1 MHEPTIDLSALS
13 GRSFGA
19 VLFDNDGTL
28 VDSIAAVEACWQQWA
43 REYGVHPAHITNL
56 HGQPSDV
63 LVAGLV
69 SADRFPAAAAR
80 IRQLELEASYP
91 VRVLPGAVAALQA
104 TAGRNAIVTSA
115 TRALF
120 QHRIEQTG
128 LPAPQLAVTSDDVTR
143 GKPDPEPYLVAASR
157 LGYAP
162 EECLVVE
169 DAPAG
174 VRAGHAA
181 GSAVLG
187 IDSAP
192 DRSMQGEPLRADAVV
207 PDLSF
212 VRFTLHGG
220 AIRVE
225 VAS

>member
-43 REYGVHPAHITNL
+43 REYGVNPAHITNL

-91 VRVLPGAVAALQA
+91 VRVLPGADAALQA
-104 TAGRNAIVTSA
+104 TAGGMR
-115 TRALF
+115 
-120 QHRIEQTG
+120 
-128 LPAPQLAVTSDDVTR
+128 
-143 GKPDPEPYLVAASR
+143 
-157 LGYAP
+157 
-162 EECLVVE
+162 
-169 DAPAG
+169 
-174 VRAGHAA
+174 
-181 GSAVLG
+181 
-187 IDSAP
+187 
-192 DRSMQGEPLRADAVV
+192 
-207 PDLSF
+207 
-212 VRFTLHGG
+212 
-220 AIRVE
+220 
-225 VAS
+225 